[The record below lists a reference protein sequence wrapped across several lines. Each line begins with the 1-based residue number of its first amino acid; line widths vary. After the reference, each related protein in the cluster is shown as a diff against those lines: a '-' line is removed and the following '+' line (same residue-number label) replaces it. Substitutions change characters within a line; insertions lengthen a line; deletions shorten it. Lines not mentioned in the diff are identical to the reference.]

1 MKSFFRPSV
10 AFMNRMRYPQK
21 FALIGILL
29 ILPAI
34 VSLYQYF
41 GTLYD
46 QRDYAKNERIGVE
59 YINAV
64 KPFMA
69 DIQRHRGLA
78 SAYLNGNAASKDKLL
93 AKEAELKDEIGVI
106 DAINEKYGK
115 KLNTTNTWNKQKTA
129 WIELE
134 EIVMTLQ
141 PGESLERHTAL
152 VDGILD
158 LIVEIAD
165 SSNLTLDPELETFY
179 LMDSVVNR
187 LPLLSEKMGLSR
199 ANGVAVAQN
208 KTMTD
213 AQKLALIILHE
224 HISDTSRAHETGMRK
239 IWVNYPDVRA
249 ELEQDVNHT
258 SNSIHVFLE
267 KLDKEVIHAEEIKL
281 SPDDYFALAT
291 NAIDE
296 VLKLFDLES
305 AKLDQLLK
313 ERIDRISRMIL
324 VLIALMVV
332 MLLIVF
338 YLFSG
343 FYISVKEVAAELQRV
358 AHSMAQG
365 DMTAEI
371 RVATRDE
378 MKLVIDSFNLMSGKL
393 REFIR
398 KVLDSAQTVAASSEQ
413 ISLVTEE
420 VTGVSLSQANSI
432 QTVNERFKELSA
444 AVHSVS
450 RNAVH
455 AAELSNQS
463 REESKRGGEVA
474 QSSIDSMNQLNEQ
487 MTLLQQDSNK
497 IGEILEVIDEIAD
510 QTNLLAL
517 NAAIEAARAGEEGR
531 GFAVVAE
538 EVRKLAERSSEATKQ
553 ISLIIKGIQE
563 NTLQSTDAVNHATN
577 LSLQTNEVF
586 KHISEKVEGS
596 SKQITE
602 IASAS
607 AEQSAQTSEVLMAI
621 ESIAAASQ
629 ESAAASE
636 EMASSSQSLAKLA
649 EELHHSVGAFKV

>member
-1 MKSFFRPSV
+1 MKALFRPAV
-10 AFMNRMRYPQK
+10 FFMNRMRYPQK

-29 ILPAI
+29 LLPAI
-34 VSLYQYF
+34 VALYQYF

-46 QRDYAKNERIGVE
+46 QSDYAKNERIGVE
-59 YINAV
+59 YIIAI
-64 KPFMA
+64 KPFLA

-78 SAYLNGNAASKDKLL
+78 SGYLNGNTASKDKLL
-93 AKEAELKDEIGVI
+93 AKEAEMKEEIGVI
-106 DAINEKYGK
+106 NTLDEKYGK
-115 KLNTTNTWNKQKTA
+115 KLNTTNTWNKLKTA

-134 EIVMTLQ
+134 ETVMILQ
-141 PGESLERHTAL
+141 PGESMERHTAL

-165 SSNLTLDPELETFY
+165 SSNLTLDPELATYY

-199 ANGVAVAQN
+199 ANGVAVVQN

-213 AQKLALIILHE
+213 EQKLALIKLHDL
-224 HISDTSRAHETGMRK
+224 ISDTSKAYEMGMRK
-239 IWVNYPDVRA
+239 IEAKYPDIGA
-249 ELEQDVNHT
+249 ELEQDVQNT
-258 SNSIHVFLE
+258 SNSIRLFLE

-281 SPDDYFALAT
+281 SPDDYFTLAT

-313 ERIDRISRMIL
+313 QRVDRLSRTIPA
-324 VLIALMVV
+324 LIALTVV
-332 MLLIVF
+332 ILLIVF
-338 YLFSG
+338 YLFAG
-343 FYISVKEVAAELQRV
+343 FYISIKEVAEELQRV
-358 AHSMAQG
+358 TRSMAHG
-365 DMTAEI
+365 DMTVEI
-371 RVATRDE
+371 RLRTKDE
-378 MKLVIDSFNLMSGKL
+378 MKVVIESFNQMTGKL

-398 KVLDSAQTVAASSEQ
+398 NVLDSAQTVAASSEQ
-413 ISLVTEE
+413 ISSVTEE
-420 VTGVSLSQANSI
+420 VTGVSLSQANSM
-432 QTVNERFKELSA
+432 QTVNERFKVLSE
-444 AVHSVS
+444 AVQSVS

-463 REESKRGGEVA
+463 REESKRGGEVV
-474 QSSIDSMNQLNEQ
+474 QSSIDAMNQLNEQ

-497 IGEILEVIDEIAD
+497 IGEILEAIDEIAD

-517 NAAIEAARAGEEGR
+517 NAAIEAARAGDEGR

-563 NTLQSTDAVNHATN
+563 NTLQSTDAVNHATK

-586 KHISEKVEGS
+586 KHIIEKVDGS

-607 AEQSAQTSEVLMAI
+607 AEQSVQTSEVLMAI

>member
-1 MKSFFRPSV
+1 MKAFFRPSV

-21 FALIGILL
+21 FALIGLLL

-34 VSLYQYF
+34 VALYQYF

-46 QRDYAKNERIGVE
+46 QSDFAKNERIGVE
-59 YINAV
+59 YIKAV

-69 DIQRHRGLA
+69 DLQRHRGLA
-78 SAYLNGNAASKDKLL
+78 SGYLNGNTASKDKLL
-93 AKEAELKDEIGVI
+93 AKEAEMKEEFGVI
-106 DAINEKYGK
+106 DAIDEKYGK
-115 KLNTTNTWNKQKTA
+115 KLNTTASWNKLKTA

-134 EIVMTLQ
+134 KIVMTLH

-165 SSNLTLDPELETFY
+165 SSNLTLDPELDTYY

-187 LPLLSEKMGLSR
+187 LPLLSEKMGLAR
-199 ANGVAVAQN
+199 ANGVAVTQN

-213 AQKLALIILHE
+213 EQKLALIKLYD
-224 HISDTSRAHETGMRK
+224 HISDTSRAHETGIRK
-239 IWVNYPDVRA
+239 IGVKYPDLGA
-249 ELEQDVNHT
+249 ELEKDVQHT
-258 SNSIHVFLE
+258 SNSIHLFLE
-267 KLDKEVIHAEEIKL
+267 KLDKEVIHTTEFKL
-281 SPDDYFALAT
+281 LGSNYFALAT
-291 NAIDE
+291 NSIDQ

-313 ERIDRISRMIL
+313 ERVDRISRTIP
-324 VLIALMVV
+324 VLIALTVV
-332 MLLIVF
+332 MLLIVL
-338 YLFSG
+338 YLFIG

-365 DMTAEI
+365 DMTVEI
-371 RVATRDE
+371 HVTTKDE
-378 MKLVIDSFNLMSGKL
+378 MKLVIDSFDLMSGKL

-398 KVLDSAQTVAASSEQ
+398 KVLESAQTVAASSEQ
-413 ISLVTEE
+413 ISSITEE
-420 VTGVSLSQANSI
+420 VTGVSLSQANSM
-432 QTVNERFKELSA
+432 QTVNERFKELSV
-444 AVHSVS
+444 AVQSVS

-463 REESKRGGEVA
+463 REESKRGEEVV
-474 QSSIDSMNQLNEQ
+474 QSSIEAMNQLNEQ
-487 MTLLQQDSNK
+487 MILLQQDSNK
-497 IGEILEVIDEIAD
+497 IGEILEAIDEIAD

-517 NAAIEAARAGEEGR
+517 NAAIEAARAGDQGR

-553 ISLIIKGIQE
+553 ISLIISGIQK
-563 NTLQSTDAVNHATN
+563 NTLQSADAVNHATK

-586 KHISEKVEGS
+586 KLISEKVEGS

-607 AEQSAQTSEVLMAI
+607 ADQSAQTSEVLTAI
-621 ESIAAASQ
+621 ESIAAGSQ

-636 EMASSSQSLAKLA
+636 EMTSSSQSLAKLA